1 MPKMNQSS
9 LMIVAALNIM
19 ILCLA
24 QFLYAV
30 IMDGDIAAN
39 NFQLIFFPLLLVMI
53 NLVLWFTKYRVAF
66 FLHWLLAYIGYV
78 CAFII
83 LYGIRYIRVIP
94 IEDMPPGEAY
104 FDLFLTAFIL
114 LLIQGFILLC
124 LNGVTYILYRGDS
137 YIRKERV
144 KE

>member
-1 MPKMNQSS
+1 MSITKPSS
-9 LMIVAALNIM
+9 LVIVAASNIV

-24 QFLYAV
+24 QFIYAV
-30 IMDGDIAAN
+30 IMDGDIAPN
-39 NFQLIFFPLLLVMI
+39 HFQLVLFPLILVMT

-66 FLHWLLAYIGYV
+66 FLHWFLAYIGYV

-83 LYGIRYIRVIP
+83 LYGICYIRVIP

-124 LNGVTYILYRGDS
+124 LNGMTYILYRGDL
-137 YIRKERV
+137 YIRKEPV
-144 KE
+144 NE

>member
-1 MPKMNQSS
+1 MSATKPSS
-9 LMIVAALNIM
+9 PVIVATSNIVL
-19 ILCLA
+19 LCLA
-24 QFLYAV
+24 QFIYVV

-53 NLVLWFTKYRVAF
+53 NLVLWFTKYKVAF

-114 LLIQGFILLC
+114 LLIQGFILMC
-124 LNGVTYILYRGDS
+124 LNGMTYIFYRGDL
-137 YIRKERV
+137 YIRKEPEN
-144 KE
+144 K